1 MGRINGSV
9 TQKSDAY
16 EYWIDW
22 NESNVSIANNSSIVS
37 ATVYVK
43 CNSHTSYE
51 NNKTSTLSINGQTF
65 SNTLNINLAPGTTV
79 ALVSGSTTVTHNND
93 GSKTINI
100 SSSSA
105 LPNGSGWGPKSGSA
119 SANVSLTTIQR
130 YLSINNF
137 SLKSKT
143 VNSLTFSWSSSHPRD
158 FTAYSLNGGNW
169 TPAGDTVASD
179 NKSGN
184 FTIYNLSPNTTYS
197 IKIRLKRTDN
207 QLWTETNAISI
218 TTYDIARLI
227 ATPNI
232 DIGNNHTINWNNPSG
247 STTSLK
253 LCKTDGTQVIN
264 YGNVTGTSKSITPT
278 ASAIYALVPDSKN
291 ITLRYII
298 TTTAN
303 NISYT
308 NYKDCVF
315 TVINSDPTFSDFT
328 YEDTNCKTTLLTGNS
343 QILIKGYSNVKG
355 TISTENKAI
364 AKNSSTMKSYRM
376 SIGNQSKKED
386 YSSNTDV
393 NLTIKAIDSN
403 VIDMYATDSRVNS
416 TKISKNATIKNYSN
430 IKIVSMQAIRENNI
444 GAKVTLKFEGQ
455 FWNDNF
461 GSVTNTIKSCVYK
474 YKNTTSSEYIDG
486 GTTLTYTISGNKITG
501 NVVIK
506 GDLGAEGFNV
516 SNSYN
521 IQLILADELSSATY
535 TITLG
540 SGNPA
545 IAVYKNNIA
554 IGQKYNA
561 DDNSK
566 LQINGD
572 INLSNAGNRININS
586 HKGILRHW
594 NNDTQISA
602 NNGVIYL
609 RPKGDENTTNQITIE
624 NNGIVKAP
632 RFSGQ
637 LTSTT
642 GGSWWSARDNST
654 VRNNSFGQSAGN
666 SFNVVAT
673 QKTTNGSWSIGNLS
687 GEESLSFSYVTDTN
701 YNNKNNNYARVSLP
715 NTAGTIQ
722 LQPTTLYNN
731 TSGTTGTITLSQ
743 TAANFAYLDISF
755 LSNRGYTSTCRVMN
769 PNGKNTFHS
778 CIDIFTASSVMQF
791 VFIMLTI
798 SGTSVTL
805 KNNAY
810 VNLNHGSGSHVGGI
824 SNTIKVIKILG
835 YK

>member
-79 ALVSGSTTVTHNND
+79 ALVSGSTTVTHNNN

-227 ATPNI
+227 STPNI

-561 DDNSK
+561 DDESK
-566 LQINGD
+566 LQVNGKALFKSCVSIIRND
-572 INLSNAGNRININS
+572 SDTDTFYYSKRSDTGTQVAFGVGASGTNHGVYSDKLKKWLVYSDGSKVYVNNCAID
-586 HKGILRHW
+586 GIK
-594 NNDTQISA
+594 SA
-602 NNGVIYL
+602 
-609 RPKGDENTTNQITIE
+609 
-624 NNGIVKAP
+624 
-632 RFSGQ
+632 S
-637 LTSTT
+637 S
-642 GGSWWSARDNST
+642 
-654 VRNNSFGQSAGN
+654 
-666 SFNVVAT
+666 
-673 QKTTNGSWSIGNLS
+673 KTH
-687 GEESLSFSYVTDTN
+687 TN
-701 YNNKNNNYARVSLP
+701 YNTNQSYFPTMSFLTYWNGAYNSSNNSNLTYCHQ
-715 NTAGTIQ
+715 GEIQ
-722 LQPTTLYNN
+722 AKPTTLYNN

-743 TAANFAYLDISF
+743 TAANFAYLDISI
-755 LSNRGYTSTCRVMN
+755 LSRNGNISTCRVIN
-769 PNGKNTFHS
+769 PNGKTASHA
-778 CIDIFTASSVMQF
+778 CVDIFTASNVMQF
-791 VFIMLTI
+791 IFTMLTI
-798 SGTSVTL
+798 SGTSVTF

-824 SNTIKVIKILG
+824 SNYMKVIKILG